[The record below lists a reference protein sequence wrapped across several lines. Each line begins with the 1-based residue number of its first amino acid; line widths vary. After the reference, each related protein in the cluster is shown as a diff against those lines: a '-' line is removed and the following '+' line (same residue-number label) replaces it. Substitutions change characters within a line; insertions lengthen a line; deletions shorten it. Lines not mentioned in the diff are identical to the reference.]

1 MFGKQEKWVRLRLS
15 TWRNG
20 SLLCPGCVEKSG
32 GAGSWL
38 TLIPT
43 VPRGD
48 TEVETKEPDF
58 LPVEEGGGGGGSQWT
73 KQHLRWYLKG
83 ENWLEGQP
91 PRGMGVL
98 RALCSVSPVPGIFQ
112 THYVKEWTGIAA
124 KTKTPS
130 VFCYSFGFWLSDQSV
145 FKSSHVFLHP
155 NRGAIVSQASLPLF
169 RCKLEP
175 HHSNVSTWM
184 LKVSRDL
191 SICKTFIFE
200 FRNTFACALC
210 LWAFEDTLNESKG

>member
-1 MFGKQEKWVRLRLS
+1 MPWVCREV
-15 TWRNG
+15 WRGRFMTNPHPN
-20 SLLCPGCVEKSG
+20 CPKRRYRSG
-32 GAGSWL
+32 DRGARFPASG
-38 TLIPT
+38 
-43 VPRGD
+43 RR
-48 TEVETKEPDF
+48 
-58 LPVEEGGGGGGSQWT
+58 GGGSQWT
-73 KQHLRWYLKG
+73 KQHLRWHLKG

-155 NRGAIVSQASLPLF
+155 NRGAIVSQASLPPF

-184 LKVSRDL
+184 LKISRDL

-210 LWAFEDTLNESKG
+210 LWAFWRHFKWKQRIIYW